1 MIILPTVLLKSC
13 SPEAWGSFLSLE
25 PLWFDEFFVVIIDPA
40 VYEETE
46 ALLLPRAPIWL
57 FD

>member
-1 MIILPTVLLKSC
+1 MIILPTVLKSC
-13 SPEAWGSFLSLE
+13 PPEARGAFLSLE
-25 PLWFDEFFVVIIDPA
+25 PLWFDELFAGIIDPA

-46 ALLLPRAPIWL
+46 ALLLSRAPIWL

>member
-1 MIILPTVLLKSC
+1 MF
-13 SPEAWGSFLSLE
+13 PEAWGSFLGREL
-25 PLWFDEFFVVIIDPA
+25 LWLGELFAVLIDPA

-46 ALLLPRAPIWL
+46 NPLLSRAPIWL